1 MDNKEQLIRSLASH
15 TLLEEYTDEDSIDL
29 ESSRL
34 TLHLP
39 INFEEE
45 IVNTFERTC
54 LTGHEWE
61 TTTINIPELTITI
74 NFKKKNKESV
84 LVEFELL
91 NPSSLLLTT
100 PKDINDENNYYSWIM
115 HLVGKDVIGDKAR
128 SNIIKLITYT
138 CNDVTEDYN
147 NIGYNIFNDIM
158 KLKNRWNELAECVE
172 TYNDKIEAVD
182 KYLDDIDTTLNII

>member
-1 MDNKEQLIRSLASH
+1 MDSKEQLIRSLASH
-15 TLLEEYTDEDSIDL
+15 ALLEEYTDEDSIDL

-34 TLHLP
+34 ILHLP
-39 INFEEE
+39 INFDEE
-45 IVNTFERTC
+45 ITNTFERTC

-61 TTTINIPELTITI
+61 TTTIKIPELTITI

-84 LVEFELL
+84 SLEFELL
-91 NPSSLLLTT
+91 NPSSLILTT
-100 PKDINDENNYYSWIM
+100 PKDIDDENNYYSWI
-115 HLVGKDVIGDKAR
+115 LYLNGKHVIGEKAM

-147 NIGYNIFNDIM
+147 SIGYNIFNDIM
-158 KLKNRWNELAECVE
+158 KLKNKWNELAECVE

-182 KYLDDIDTTLNII
+182 RYLDEMDTTLL